1 VIEHAPDVGTGL
13 HHGPTLQGEPLVAL
27 DVETGVGHDG
37 MGVELRIQ
45 RPAGVVE
52 EQGTGDIAADADFFR
67 AGEFSGAQTHGGE
80 VFHLAH
86 GHPHGF
92 LECLGDAGV
101 FTDNGDDARGLR
113 RTEGDVV
120 QRDGFALGQ
129 FPSDGM
135 FGQVRL
141 AVAGGEPFSSERM
154 PVLAQGFEMLCI
166 DGSMQP
172 KVPRP
177 FADPF
182 PFDLLAFSVIVVGA
196 EMPRQV
202 SRAIGDGARSDHAVW
217 VDRHLRGE
225 ITVRL
230 RLK

>member
-1 VIEHAPDVGTGL
+1 
-13 HHGPTLQGEPLVAL
+13 
-27 DVETGVGHDG
+27 
-37 MGVELRIQ
+37 M
-45 RPAGVVE
+45 
-52 EQGTGDIAADADFFR
+52 
-67 AGEFSGAQTHGGE
+67 
-80 VFHLAH
+80 FHLAH

-177 FADPF
+177 FADPL